1 MVQIGDLVSKAGI
14 YTKPG
19 VVVEKKQ
26 DGSVVI
32 DTEPMSIH
40 KYHRYANTTG
50 LNELDKEKYNTILDE
65 IYKNP
70 DDVDRLNDI
79 QREID
84 NLKKDPANKGVVQY
98 LQNQQRSLIRTS
110 NAQPRTFNVDEST
123 IDNGIMAKRP

>member
-1 MVQIGDLVSKAGI
+1 M
-14 YTKPG
+14 
-19 VVVEKKQ
+19 VVEKEQ

-50 LNELDKEKYNTILDE
+50 LNEIDKEKYNTILDE

-98 LQNQQRSLIRTS
+98 LQNQQRALIALRMRSRGPLMLTK
-110 NAQPRTFNVDEST
+110 AQL
-123 IDNGIMAKRP
+123 IMELSRKGLSCKFFLASRRSIYSGN